1 MSERRGNQQA
11 LGMAIRA
18 EREQRKL
25 SGETVAARVGVTEL
39 WLHNVEAGGG
49 NPTWGQLRRLADAME
64 VPLSELME
72 RIEHCEE
79 GEDPTPAPDQ
89 RPLVKRRKQKR
100 DPPTGPGLGG
110 EVRPQEALA
119 KGLSHPTR
127 AQALAIL
134 VERIASPK
142 EIAEELD
149 EALPNVSYHVRVL
162 EELGLVELIEEA
174 AIRGSV
180 AHFYKAVEQ
189 DVAWKWIPL
198 MLDEDGWRK
207 VIEIQGSAVEAIRKE
222 QASAERRLKGS
233 RHNRVSAIFG
243 LLLLK
248 NTSTT

>member
-1 MSERRGNQQA
+1 MSEGRGNQQV
-11 LGMAIRA
+11 LGIAIKA
-18 EREQRKL
+18 EREQKRL
-25 SGETVAARVGVTEL
+25 SVETVAARAGITEM
-39 WLHNVEAGGG
+39 WLHKVEAGGG

-64 VPLSELME
+64 VPLPELME
-72 RIEHCEE
+72 RIEHLEE
-79 GEDPTPAPDQ
+79 EEDPSPAPDQ
-89 RPLVKRRKQKR
+89 RRTIKRRKQKR
-100 DPPTGPGLGG
+100 DPRPGLGR

-119 KGLSHPTR
+119 KGLSHPIR

-142 EIAEELD
+142 EIADELQ
-149 EALPNVSYHVRVL
+149 ETLPNVSYHVRVL

-207 VIEIQGSAVEAIRKE
+207 VIEIEGSAVEAIREE
-222 QASAERRLKGS
+222 QASAQRRLKGS
-233 RHNRVSAIFG
+233 RRNGVSAIFG